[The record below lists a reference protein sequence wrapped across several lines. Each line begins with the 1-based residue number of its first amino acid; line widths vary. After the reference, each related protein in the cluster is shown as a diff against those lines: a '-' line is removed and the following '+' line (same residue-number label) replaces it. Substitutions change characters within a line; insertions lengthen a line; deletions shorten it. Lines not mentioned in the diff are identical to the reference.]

1 MSAATATSTVTMG
14 KALNLALHDT
24 LRDDPRALIF
34 GEDVGRLGGVFR
46 VTDGLRDQF
55 GAERVFNTPLAEATI
70 AGLALGLAVKGFHP
84 VAEMQFDA
92 FSYPS
97 FQQVTSNIA
106 KYHTR
111 TGGACPMSLVIRI
124 PYGGNIGAI
133 EQHSESPETYYVHT
147 AGLKV
152 VTPSNPADAYALLRA
167 AIADPDPVIF
177 LEPKA
182 RYWMRQE
189 LTLPVPP
196 EPLDRAR
203 VAREGSDATVI
214 AYGPTVA
221 VALAAAETA
230 ASEGASLEVIDLRSL
245 SPIDWDTLTASVR
258 KTKRAV
264 VVHEAPVFMGLGAE
278 IAARLMRDLF
288 DTLAAPIER
297 IGAPTTPYPPSRH
310 EKLFL
315 PDADRILEAVDRIRE
330 Y

>member
-1 MSAATATSTVTMG
+1 MTGITMG
-14 KALNLALHDT
+14 KALNLALHDA
-24 LRDDPRALIF
+24 LERDDHVVMF
-34 GEDVGRLGGVFR
+34 GEDVGKLGGVFR
-46 VTDGLRDQF
+46 VSDGLQDEF
-55 GAERVFNTPLAEATI
+55 GRERVFNTPLAEATI
-70 AGLALGLAVKGFHP
+70 AALALGLAMKGFRP

-111 TGGACPMSLVIRI
+111 TSGAVNMQLVIRI

-152 VTPSNPADAYALLRA
+152 VTPSTPEDAYRLLTA
-167 AIADPDPVIF
+167 AIQDPDPVIF

-182 RYWMRQE
+182 RYWMRQDIE
-189 LTLPVPP
+189 LPATPL
-196 EPLDRAR
+196 PLDRAN
-203 VAREGSDATVI
+203 VVREGRDATLI
-214 AYGPTVA
+214 AYGPTVQT
-221 VALAAAETA
+221 ALAAAEQGEA
-230 ASEGASLEVIDLRSL
+230 EGVSLEVVDLRSL
-245 SPIDWDTLTASVR
+245 APLDMDTLRTSVR
-258 KTKRAV
+258 KTRRAV
-264 VVHEAPVFMGLGAE
+264 VIHEAPVFMGLGAE
-278 IAARLMRDLF
+278 IAAQLMHDLF
-288 DTLAAPIER
+288 DVLEAPIER
-297 IGAPTTPYPPSRH
+297 VGNATIPYPPSRF